1 MLQKIKTLLNLI
13 ILILLISIFAIF
25 FINNSIDIEL
35 NLSPFNYIIEVKL
48 FVVIIISFIFGFLFS
63 FFTDFLD
70 NIYSFFSNLKNNKI
84 KRLKEKIK
92 FLKIKN
98 RNDKINQ

>member
-1 MLQKIKTLLNLI
+1 MLQKIKTVINLVI
-13 ILILLISIFAIF
+13 SLLLISIFAVF
-25 FINNSIDIEL
+25 FINNSIDVEL
-35 NLSPFNYIIEVKL
+35 NLSPLNYIVEVKL
-48 FVVIIISFIFGFLFS
+48 FVLIIISFIVGFLFS

-70 NIYSFFSNLKNNKI
+70 GIFSFFENIKNNKI

-98 RNDKINQ
+98 KEKKEI